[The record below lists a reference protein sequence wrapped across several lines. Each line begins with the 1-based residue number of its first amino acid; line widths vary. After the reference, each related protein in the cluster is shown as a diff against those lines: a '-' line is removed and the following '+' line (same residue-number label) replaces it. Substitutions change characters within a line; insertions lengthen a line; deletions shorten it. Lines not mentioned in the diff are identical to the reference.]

1 MQIDL
6 REKEPEKAGP
16 VARQN
21 LQPRLSKPRQGEN
34 IEVIPADSKIPVEI
48 RDILLIKPQDFYA
61 LKQSFEEWAMKWE
74 NY

>member
-1 MQIDL
+1 MD
-6 REKEPEKAGP
+6 RKD
-16 VARQN
+16 
-21 LQPRLSKPRQGEN
+21 LQPRPGQSGESAN
-34 IEVIPADSKIPVEI
+34 IERVPDDSKIAVEI

>member
-1 MQIDL
+1 MVGENIQS
-6 REKEPEKAGP
+6 GP
-16 VARQN
+16 
-21 LQPRLSKPRQGEN
+21 SKPRQGEN
-34 IEVIPADSKIPVEI
+34 IERIPDDSKIPVEI